1 MGFWNISTFRSEKE
15 QEQRTLRSSCHVQ
28 SAAKGWRQCFKPEG
42 DVTCVSCCRGERQD
56 SGKVAS
62 LDLARW
68 VDISLCFFKFV
79 YVCTP
84 IEKLSN
90 IVIIPPLNLFFFFFP
105 DQKTK
110 LDWIVGWQCGKFW
123 KRWEYQ
129 TTWSASW
136 ETYMQVRKQQLE
148 LDREQQTGSK

>member
-90 IVIIPPLNLFFFFFP
+90 IVIIPPLNLFFFFLQTKKQNLTELWVDNVENSERDGNTRPP
-105 DQKTK
+105 D
-110 LDWIVGWQCGKFW
+110 LP
-123 KRWEYQ
+123 
-129 TTWSASW
+129 
-136 ETYMQVRKQQLE
+136 LE
-148 LDREQQTGSK
+148 KPICRSGSNS

>member
-1 MGFWNISTFRSEKE
+1 MGFWNILTFRSEKE

-56 SGKVAS
+56 NGKDAS

-68 VDISLCFFKFV
+68 VDISNCFFKFV
-79 YVCTP
+79 YICTP

-90 IVIIPPLNLFFFFFP
+90 IVIIPPLNLVFFFFQTKKQNLTELWVDNVENSERDGDTRPP
-105 DQKTK
+105 D
-110 LDWIVGWQCGKFW
+110 LP
-123 KRWEYQ
+123 
-129 TTWSASW
+129 
-136 ETYMQVRKQQLE
+136 LE
-148 LDREQQTGSK
+148 KPICRSGSNS